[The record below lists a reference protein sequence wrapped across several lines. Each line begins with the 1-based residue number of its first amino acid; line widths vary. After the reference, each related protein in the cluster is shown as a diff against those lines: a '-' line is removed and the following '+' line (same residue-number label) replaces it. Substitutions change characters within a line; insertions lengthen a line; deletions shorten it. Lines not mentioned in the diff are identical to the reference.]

1 MAHNYSQKLAISVVL
16 FAVVALGASSVA
28 KADSAQL
35 TVPNDS
41 AAIGAGPFA
50 NITYVLNGNAIHVTV
65 EGITPFT
72 LFGNSGSMFGFN
84 VVGDT
89 TGLTIT
95 DFVNC
100 TTGGTSQQMSMFGN
114 FEFTVGGTT
123 PPGVPSF
130 SFTVMRDNGFSNA
143 NQLFENNSDGYAF
156 AAHIYNPNGPENART
171 GFAGNGDVLVPTPNS
186 TVPEPA
192 SMFLLGTGLVGVAS
206 GLRRRI
212 TNKRNR

>member
-1 MAHNYSQKLAISVVL
+1 MAHNYSQKLAISLVL

-41 AAIGAGPFA
+41 AAIGTGPFA
-50 NITYVLNGNAIHVTV
+50 NINYVLNGSAINVTV
-65 EGITPFT
+65 TNINPYT
-72 LFGNSGSMFGFN
+72 LFGNSGKMFGFN

-89 TGLTIT
+89 TGLVISN
-95 DFVNC
+95 FVNC
-100 TTGGTSQQMSMFGN
+100 TAGDTTQQMSMFGN

-123 PPGVPSF
+123 PPGVASF
-130 SFTVMRDNGFSNA
+130 SFTVMRDIGFSNA
-143 NQLFENNSDGYAF
+143 NQLFENNAAGYAF

-171 GFAGNGDVLVPTPNS
+171 GFAGNGDVLVPTPTS

-192 SMFLLGTGLVGVAS
+192 SMFLLGTGLVGAVS

-212 TNKRNR
+212 TNKR

>member
-1 MAHNYSQKLAISVVL
+1 MAHNYSRKLAISFVL
-16 FAVVALGASSVA
+16 FAIVALGTSSVA

-41 AAIGAGPFA
+41 TAIGTGPFA
-50 NITYVLNGNAIHVTV
+50 NITYVLNGNAIDVSVT
-65 EGITPFT
+65 GITPFT

-89 TGLTIT
+89 TGLNISN
-95 DFVNC
+95 FVNC
-100 TTGGTSQQMSMFGN
+100 GSGNTGQQMSTFGN

-123 PPGVPSF
+123 PPGVPNF
-130 SFTVMRDNGFSNA
+130 SFTVMRDLGFTNA
-143 NQLFENNSDGYAF
+143 NQLFENNGDGYAF
-156 AAHIYNPNGPENART
+156 AAHIYNPNGPGEART
-171 GFAGNGDVLVPTPNS
+171 GFAGNGDVLTPTPTS

-192 SMFLLGTGLVGVAS
+192 SMFLLGTGLIGAVS

-212 TNKRNR
+212 TNKR